1 MTAFHIQGFGAYTPA
16 KQLTNDDLLSL
27 VDTNDEWIVS
37 RTGIKARYMLADG
50 EQGSDAGKNAAERA
64 LEDAELTPSDITHV
78 LAATC
83 TPEYLC
89 PSTACLISAKL
100 GIQVPMAFD
109 LNAACSGFVY
119 GMDLARGILLGNPEA
134 RVLLVS
140 TEALT
145 RRLDWGN
152 RSTCVLFGDGAG
164 AAVLTSGSVTPHG
177 PRKTPALVEDVLCRA
192 DGSQA
197 ALLTVGGG
205 THTRYEPSDPVG
217 DSFYIDMQ
225 GREVFKHAVR
235 RLTSI
240 SREILERNN
249 LGLDDVDLFIPHQA
263 NLRIIEAV
271 GERLD
276 LHGDRVFV
284 NVHEYGNTSAASIP
298 LALED
303 ARRQGVIRPGMRVLL
318 ATFGGGF
325 TWGAA
330 LLRF

>member
-1 MTAFHIQGFGAYTPA
+1 LVPA
-16 KQLTNDDLLSL
+16 
-27 VDTNDEWIVS
+27 
-37 RTGIKARYMLADG
+37 
-50 EQGSDAGKNAAERA
+50 
-64 LEDAELTPSDITHV
+64 DITHV
-78 LAATC
+78 LTATC

-89 PSTACLISAKL
+89 PSTACTISANL
-100 GIQVPMAFD
+100 GIQGPMAFD

-119 GMDLARGILLGNPEA
+119 GMELAKGILAGSPQA

-145 RRLDWGN
+145 RRVDWTN
-152 RSTCVLFGDGAG
+152 RSTSVLFGDGAG
-164 AAVLTSGSVTPHG
+164 AAVLTSGAATG
-177 PRKTPALVEDVLCRA
+177 GTCPACVEDVLCRA
-192 DGSQA
+192 DGTQA
-197 ALLTVGGG
+197 SLLTVGGG
-205 THTRYEPSDPVG
+205 THTRYEPADPVG
-217 DSFYIDMQ
+217 STFYIDMQ
-225 GREVFKHAVR
+225 GRDVFKHAVR

-240 SREILERNN
+240 SQEILERNK
-249 LGLDDVDLFIPHQA
+249 LHLSDVDLFIPHQA

-271 GERLD
+271 GDRLD
-276 LHGDRVFV
+276 LHGDRVFI

-303 ARRQGVIRPGMRVLL
+303 ARRQGVIKPGMRVLL